1 MSLIFQESSVQG
13 IQRIAPD
20 VYRLVFSAR
29 AIARQA
35 KPGQFLM
42 IRPVKFREPLLP
54 RPFSIHRIRGNFL
67 EILFK
72 VVGLGTR
79 QLAEAAKGDLLEIR
93 GPLGRGFRVDLAKE
107 PVLVA
112 GGLGV
117 APLLGLAESLSKL
130 KKWPFRIPAKLVI
143 GAKTKKELFCLR
155 EFEQACLEVLVA
167 TEDGSSGHKGL
178 VTDLLK
184 KLFPKREAPVALYA
198 CGPNPMLKAVGR
210 WAVARNIPC
219 QVSLEA
225 RMACGLGACL
235 GCVTAIKNEAG
246 ISYVNVCQEGPVFE
260 AKDLVWD
267 K

>member
-20 VYRLVFSAR
+20 VYRLNFSAG
-29 AIARQA
+29 AISRQA

-79 QLAEAAKGDLLEIR
+79 QLAEAVKGDLLEIR
-93 GPLGRGFRVDLAKE
+93 GPLGRGFQVDLARE

-117 APLLGLAESLSKL
+117 APLLGLAESLSSL
-130 KKWPFRIPAKLVI
+130 KKWPFRVPAKLVI
-143 GAKTKKELFCLR
+143 GAKTKQELFCLR

-167 TEDGSSGHKGL
+167 TDDGSSGHRGL

-184 KLFPKREAPVALYA
+184 KLFPDREAPPALYA
-198 CGPNPMLKAVGR
+198 CGPQPMLKAVGR
-210 WAVARNIPC
+210 WAVARKIPC

-235 GCVTAIKNEAG
+235 GCVVARKNQAG

-260 AKDLVWD
+260 ADQIVW
-267 K
+267 